1 MIGPITGQD
10 LKGSLADRL
19 ALGREKGVTDF
30 IINAQE
36 LVAQHKAIVDVL
48 NLPGKEYLKENM
60 DRESRMAVLVPTD
73 PESVWIAEF
82 YETVCINRGWKV
94 HICND
99 HASAVRWLLDK

>member
-1 MIGPITGQD
+1 MIGPITGPD

-60 DRESRMAVLVPTD
+60 DRQSRMAVLVPTD

-94 HICND
+94 RICSD